1 MDQTW
6 TIRHSEVIDSRTICT
21 AMDDLENEHMAQ
33 DEEGDWVAVPVE
45 DWPADRRAEYRE
57 YARIIADI
65 KANSTSR
72 DVSANGD
79 CVMLVSAGYFTEYVK
94 DECGELFGN
103 DLYAVTRPY
112 GQPEL
117 ISRSDLSEYLPQLD
131 HVDWQSYADSQ
142 RQFYA
147 EIVIDGITYFY
158 GAE

>member
-1 MDQTW
+1 MDHTW

-65 KANSTSR
+65 KGNSGREITA
-72 DVSANGD
+72 DGDGVVLISAD
-79 CVMLVSAGYFTEYVK
+79 FFTEYVK
-94 DECGELFGN
+94 DECG
-103 DLYAVTRPY
+103 DLYGNNLYAITRPY

-142 RQFYA
+142 RRFYV
-147 EIVIDGITYFY
+147 EIDIDGITYLY
-158 GAE
+158 EVE